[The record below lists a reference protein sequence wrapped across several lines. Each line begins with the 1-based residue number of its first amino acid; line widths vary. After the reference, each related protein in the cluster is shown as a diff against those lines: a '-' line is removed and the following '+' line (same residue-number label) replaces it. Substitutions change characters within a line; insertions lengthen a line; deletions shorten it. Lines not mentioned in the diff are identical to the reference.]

1 VKKQFDNFCLY
12 APRSCMLFVNR
23 GNDDA
28 TTCAFSRGCWEV
40 NGTAVEAVCGG
51 LTFKHSED
59 KYNSLYLWRWNY
71 NMACCFRFVKKPIF
85 KIAQLFLG
93 HARNL
98 IACFKCFSI
107 KCFCNRNRNVSCFL
121 WILMEYLSC

>member
-1 VKKQFDNFCLY
+1 
-12 APRSCMLFVNR
+12 MLFVNS

-59 KYNSLYLWRWNY
+59 KYS
-71 NMACCFRFVKKPIF
+71 I
-85 KIAQLFLG
+85 KIQRKHDTFLFLLQ
-93 HARNL
+93 N
-98 IACFKCFSI
+98 
-107 KCFCNRNRNVSCFL
+107 
-121 WILMEYLSC
+121 ILLKNTGNNQ